1 MGLTRK
7 LLSVSTLGAV
17 DMRSDKERTARYT
30 QATKKEAKKQTEL
43 LRQQTRAAQQA
54 AAAAQRQPVAQ
65 AVPQQS
71 APPPG
76 FFHDPK
82 GGQFLRWWD
91 GVQWTDMTQPLA
103 PRPGEGS

>member
-54 AAAAQRQPVAQ
+54 AQRQAVAQ
-65 AVPQQS
+65 PVPQQS

-76 FFHDPK
+76 FFHDPQ
-82 GGQFLRWWD
+82 GGQFLCWWD
-91 GVQWTDMTQPLA
+91 GVQRTDITQPLA
-103 PRPGEGS
+103 PRPGDGS